1 MSLGDP
7 AALLKRR
14 PDIRV
19 AERNLAA
26 ATASIGVVEGDLF
39 PKVTF
44 NGSIALQAPSVPEL
58 TSGDNDAWNLI
69 PTISWPAF
77 NLGRVL
83 ARMDQAEA
91 ATAEALARYEQS
103 VLLALEETEGALARF
118 AAAKQRRDFLK
129 VSVEQ
134 SGKALSIARTQYEN
148 GLVDLLP
155 VLDAQRAALA
165 SQLELVGSE
174 TNLLTSLVQL
184 CKALGGGWDNAIG
197 TSEMIESIDERGGVP
212 PVTPVSAQIP

>member
-14 PDIRV
+14 PDIRA

-58 TSGDNDAWNLI
+58 TSGDNDAWNLV

-83 ARMDQAEA
+83 ARVDQAEA

-118 AAAKQRRDFLK
+118 TAARQRRDFLK

-134 SGKALSIARTQYEN
+134 SGKALAIARTQYEN

-184 CKALGGGWDNAIG
+184 CKALGGGWDNALG
-197 TSEMIESIDERGGVP
+197 TSEMIDSIDETGGVP
-212 PVTPVSAQIP
+212 PVVPASPS